1 VRSPLWAFP
10 IVWLSCG
17 VAVASS
23 GAAAYDDIDAAV
35 PVDVHGLAD
44 AYGLHN
50 FDDPASGTNQ
60 LRAFDFD
67 SGVALNYLRLTLARR
82 PGRVGFRVDGG
93 FGNTA
98 EIFYLQDPAAAAHP
112 HVARAYSY
120 LGQAFF
126 TAIVPL
132 ERPITVDVGKF
143 GTPVGL
149 EDNESL
155 GNWNYSR
162 SLLYT
167 WAEPSL
173 HTGLRL
179 SSAVADALDVELY
192 WVNGWDSGVLDGSD
206 MRTFAAALNWRPT
219 GSLSI
224 ALVDMVGLE
233 HPPTQLTEPL
243 SLRNVVDAS
252 VVFKAAEVLSLASS
266 ADYGNDRADGG
277 VTFWGVAAYA
287 RVQALPWLAAA
298 LRGEYFSDASGFATG
313 TAQHLAEG
321 TATVEARQD
330 IKRLRLVGR
339 VEYRHDRSSAHPFD
353 AALPA
358 SRSAQDTITFAALV
372 AF

>member
-1 VRSPLWAFP
+1 VRSTLWVFSFA
-10 IVWLSCG
+10 WLWCG
-17 VAVASS
+17 VALASG
-23 GAAAYDDIDAAV
+23 GADAYDDIDAAA
-35 PVDVHGLAD
+35 PVDGHGLAD
-44 AYGLHN
+44 AYALHN
-50 FDDPASGTNQ
+50 FDDPASHTNQ

-67 SGVALNYLRLTLARR
+67 TGFALGYLRLTLARR
-82 PGRVGFRVDGG
+82 PGRVGFRVDTG

-98 EIFYLQDPAAAAHP
+98 DVFYRQDPAAARHP

-132 ERPITVDVGKF
+132 ERPIAVDVGKF

-155 GNWNYSR
+155 PNWNYSR

-179 SSAVADALDVELY
+179 WCPVTDTLDVSLF

-206 MRTFAAALNWRPT
+206 MRTFAAALGWRPT

-233 HPPTQLTEPL
+233 HPPTQLTAPL

-252 VVFKAAEVLSLASS
+252 VVFKPAAVISLASS

-277 VTFWGVAAYA
+277 VAFWGIAAYA
-287 RVQALPWLAAA
+287 RAQALPWLAAT

-313 TAQHLAEG
+313 TAQRLAEG
-321 TATVEARQD
+321 TATIELRHDV
-330 IKRLRLVGR
+330 KRLRLVSR
-339 VEYRHDRSSAHPFD
+339 FEYRHDRSTARPFD
-353 AALPA
+353 GAVPA
-358 SRSAQDTITFAALV
+358 SRSAQDTITIAALV